1 MMANAKKLIQGNR
14 ACTMAAIKA
23 GARFCASYPITPA
36 SEIGEYLAEDLPKV
50 GGKFIQMEDE
60 IASMGAV
67 IGASVMGVKSITAT
81 SGAGFDLK
89 QENIAY
95 AAMTEIPVVIVDVQR
110 SGPSTGGATV
120 CAQGDLL
127 QVKYGRSG
135 DCPMIVL
142 YPNSVK
148 EIYKTTIRAFN
159 LAEKYM
165 SPVILL
171 MDETIGHMRENIDL
185 SEYENL
191 EIFNR
196 RKPEVAPEDYQP
208 YQPAED
214 GIVRLMPFGNK
225 EGYRYVIQGMHH
237 GANGMPNLSP
247 ETLQCSL
254 DRINGKLDRHKED
267 IWEWEEIDTEDADI
281 VVVSLGC
288 VSRAATEAVRVMR
301 KQGIK
306 VGSFRPIT
314 LWPFPDEP
322 LKKVLKNAKA
332 VIVPEM
338 NMGQLVHLVREQAS
352 DSTKVVPLN
361 VYDGTVIMPE
371 QIEKVIKEVNE

>member
-1 MMANAKKLIQGNR
+1 MADTKKLIQGNK
-14 ACTMAAIKA
+14 ACTMGAIKA
-23 GARFCASYPITPA
+23 GVRFCASYPITPA
-36 SEIGEYLAEDLPKV
+36 SEIGEILSEELPKV

-67 IGASVMGVKSITAT
+67 IGSSVMGVKAITAT

-120 CAQGDLL
+120 CAQGDLM

-159 LAEKYM
+159 LSEKYM

-185 SEYENL
+185 SEYDDI
-191 EIFNR
+191 EIINR
-196 RKPEVAPEDYQP
+196 KRPDVSPEEYKPYE
-208 YQPAED
+208 PAED

-237 GANGMPNLSP
+237 GNDGMPNLSP
-247 ETLQCSL
+247 QTLQCSL

-267 IWEWEEIDTEDADI
+267 IWEWEEIDTKDADI
-281 VVVSLGC
+281 IVVAVGC
-288 VSRAATEAVRVMR
+288 VSRSATEAVREMR
-301 KQGIK
+301 KKGIK
-306 VGSFRPIT
+306 AGLFRPIT

-322 LKKVLKNAKA
+322 LQDAMKNAKA

-338 NMGQLVHLVREQAS
+338 NMGQLVHKVREYTT
-352 DSTKVVPLN
+352 DNIKVVPLN
-361 VYDGTVIMPE
+361 IYDGTVIMPE
-371 QIEKVIKEVNE
+371 QIENVIEEVNKK

>member
-1 MMANAKKLIQGNR
+1 MADTKKLIQGNE
-14 ACTMAAIKA
+14 ACTMGAIKA

-36 SEIGEYLAEDLPKV
+36 SEIGEILSEELPKV

-81 SGAGFDLK
+81 SGPGFDLK

-127 QVKYGRSG
+127 QAKYGRSG

-148 EIYKTTIRAFN
+148 EIYKTTVRAFN

-185 SEYENL
+185 SEYAKL
-191 EIFNR
+191 EIINR
-196 RKPEVAPEDYQP
+196 KCPEVGPEEYKP
-208 YQPAED
+208 YEPDKD

-225 EGYRYVIQGMHH
+225 NGYRYVIQGMHH
-237 GANGMPNLSP
+237 GSNGMPNLAP
-247 ETLQCSL
+247 EVLQCSL
-254 DRINGKLDRHKED
+254 DRINGKIERHKED
-267 IWEWEEIDTEDADI
+267 IWEWEEIDTDDADV
-281 VVVSLGC
+281 VVVSVGC
-288 VSRAATEAVRVMR
+288 VSRSAAEAVHEMR
-301 KQGIK
+301 KKGIK
-306 VGSFRPIT
+306 TGFFRPIT
-314 LWPFPDEP
+314 LWPFPDQP
-322 LKKVLKNAKA
+322 LKNAIKNTK
-332 VIVPEM
+332 VVVVPEM
-338 NMGQLVHLVREQAS
+338 NMGQLIHIVKEYANDKV
-352 DSTKVVPLN
+352 KVVPIN
-361 VYDGTVIMPE
+361 IYDGTVIMPE
-371 QIEKVIKEVNE
+371 QIEHVIEEVNKK